1 MLRKLSMT
9 PRMGLTIQSECERNP
24 VLPSARSLFR
34 ILLAS
39 ILAVGTH
46 VVAQTAASPASPKP
60 IACAAPSKATYLKFA
75 DETEAILRQDVLGV
89 W

>member
-1 MLRKLSMT
+1 
-9 PRMGLTIQSECERNP
+9 

-46 VVAQTAASPASPKP
+46 VVAQTAASASPKP